1 MKERAE
7 RGAVVTSLFPSM
19 ASAHGRVLNIVGQW
33 LHLQTPEGANIHS
46 MIVLLIEESYKRWF
60 DSGGD
65 LEKVCMTTIKSF
77 GDTLENHDST
87 AAALNGLRRVSR
99 DCRDLPARQRWGF
112 DILAA
117 VLRAHQIRWRSPSY
131 DPGTLVLDF
140 LDNFYRNK
148 ERYAFRA
155 CWRGART
162 PAYHCPRSRRTNP
175 GRCHSPRCLAC
186 YPVDVS
192 IRYAL
197 LLTHRA
203 VAALRRT
210 ALTEDRGIIQRAYR
224 ELMVLGDFFEGNGIR
239 MRKRVEFYFSP
250 AKRRYA
256 ETMQA
261 LAASICRFRSSV
273 VATADIDAF
282 KNLDMDAYDMY
293 HRLLMTPL

>member
-1 MKERAE
+1 
-7 RGAVVTSLFPSM
+7 M
-19 ASAHGRVLNIVGQW
+19 ASAHGRVLKIVGQW

-46 MIVLLIEESYKRWF
+46 MIASLIDASHKRWL
-60 DSGGD
+60 DGGG
-65 LEKVCMTTIKSF
+65 LEKDCATTIESS

-87 AAALNGLRRVSR
+87 AAALNGLRGVSR
-99 DCRDLPARQRWGF
+99 DCRDLPARRRWGF
-112 DILAA
+112 DLLAA
-117 VLRAHQIRWRSPSY
+117 VLRAHQLRWRSPSY
-131 DPGTLVLDF
+131 DPWTLVPDF
-140 LDNFYRNK
+140 LVIFYRNN

-155 CWRGART
+155 CWRGARI
-162 PAYHCPRSRRTNP
+162 PAYHCPRSRRKTP

-210 ALTEDRGIIQRAYR
+210 ALTEDRGIIQQTYR
-224 ELMVLGDFFEGNGIR
+224 GLVMLGDFFEGNSIR
-239 MRKRVEFYFSP
+239 MRKRVDFYFSP

-282 KNLDMDAYDMY
+282 KNLDMDAYITY
-293 HRLLMTPL
+293 HRLLMTP